1 MTTVANRPRAK
12 VHNRDRDAEI
22 LDAARTVFEER
33 GFEAASIA
41 GIARRAHVAEGTI
54 YLYSAT
60 KRDLLL
66 KVVRRWYEGL
76 IAEIEEAL
84 AERVSVE
91 AKLRYFAHRQFRV
104 FAEDAAIGRL
114 LVRELRTAP
123 DYADTDLYQLNR
135 RYTRLFTSAVRA
147 GIETGEISSEVPSNL
162 ARDLFFGGIEH
173 AGMGGMGGLGPA
185 RIAERAETFFALFWK
200 AVAGDAVASE
210 APRRSGFAKRV

>member
-1 MTTVANRPRAK
+1 LGKTGAWRACPPVAAPTDCSIQEAACMTTVANRPRAK

-76 IAEIEEAL
+76 IAEI
-84 AERVSVE
+84 
-91 AKLRYFAHRQFRV
+91 
-104 FAEDAAIGRL
+104 
-114 LVRELRTAP
+114 
-123 DYADTDLYQLNR
+123 
-135 RYTRLFTSAVRA
+135 
-147 GIETGEISSEVPSNL
+147 
-162 ARDLFFGGIEH
+162 
-173 AGMGGMGGLGPA
+173 
-185 RIAERAETFFALFWK
+185 
-200 AVAGDAVASE
+200 
-210 APRRSGFAKRV
+210 